1 MADKHEDK
9 AKKNIKVLKA
19 FRIKGRP
26 TVVGEVIA
34 KETFAKKG
42 EWQNLCNMNPAKAEE
57 TSDDVGVP
65 KAAKAAGLPG
75 AGK

>member
-1 MADKHEDK
+1 MADKHENK
-9 AKKNIKVLKA
+9 TLKNIKVLKA

-42 EWQNLCNMNPAKAEE
+42 EWQNLCNMTPPKAEE
-57 TSDDVGVP
+57 TNDVVGAP
-65 KAAKAAGLPG
+65 KAGKSGLPG